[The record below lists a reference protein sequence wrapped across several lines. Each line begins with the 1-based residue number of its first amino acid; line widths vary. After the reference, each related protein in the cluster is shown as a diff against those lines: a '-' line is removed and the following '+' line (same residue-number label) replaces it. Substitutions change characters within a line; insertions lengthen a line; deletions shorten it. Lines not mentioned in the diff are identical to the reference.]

1 MVIKLKLKLKDQ
13 LKISY
18 VIILVFAFV
27 LIVLITNLVMVNR
40 LRVKARGDL
49 NRQSVAILSLIEE
62 GQYDMEKPRV
72 FNALMT
78 RSNVDVLVPANI
90 HIFTKDRTLIYSSS
104 DEVPEKILRQLINQD
119 LKDYIRVVKT
129 IGDNEGFLVLIA
141 PISYI
146 SDYMRILNI
155 ALFFAIVITIIVSI
169 MVALVME
176 RRMVKPME
184 KLSRDLKRKSI
195 EADYEIEP
203 IESGDELQT
212 LYEAF
217 MVLHRANEHYISGKK
232 RFFQNASHALKTPL
246 MSISGYAEGLLDG
259 VIKEDVEVEEALEI
273 IVAKSAQLRRTID
286 ETLYLSKLMNEEIE
300 MVHSEVAIMKLLRA
314 MVADHGY
321 LAKEKSIQ
329 LELGN
334 SPTSM
339 VLLGDENNLK
349 KALNAVLENALR
361 YAKSFIRIEAFDLE
375 REVVIQIIDDGE
387 GIKDSDLPHVFE
399 RFYKGPGG
407 ISGIG
412 LALVMEIVEA
422 HGGIV
427 SARNGEMGGA
437 CFEIHLPKR
446 TEQ

>member
-169 MVALVME
+169 MVA
-176 RRMVKPME
+176 
-184 KLSRDLKRKSI
+184 
-195 EADYEIEP
+195 
-203 IESGDELQT
+203 
-212 LYEAF
+212 
-217 MVLHRANEHYISGKK
+217 
-232 RFFQNASHALKTPL
+232 
-246 MSISGYAEGLLDG
+246 
-259 VIKEDVEVEEALEI
+259 
-273 IVAKSAQLRRTID
+273 
-286 ETLYLSKLMNEEIE
+286 
-300 MVHSEVAIMKLLRA
+300 
-314 MVADHGY
+314 
-321 LAKEKSIQ
+321 
-329 LELGN
+329 
-334 SPTSM
+334 
-339 VLLGDENNLK
+339 
-349 KALNAVLENALR
+349 
-361 YAKSFIRIEAFDLE
+361 
-375 REVVIQIIDDGE
+375 
-387 GIKDSDLPHVFE
+387 
-399 RFYKGPGG
+399 
-407 ISGIG
+407 
-412 LALVMEIVEA
+412 
-422 HGGIV
+422 
-427 SARNGEMGGA
+427 
-437 CFEIHLPKR
+437 
-446 TEQ
+446 